1 METLTIFN
9 GDDFVETNI
18 IQLTD
23 AETDEVIDL
32 YLVNEIARHSL
43 RSELKQ
49 GVLDPTKAESLGK
62 KLRVSSLEMFKVLYE
77 RLGEDEVV
85 KLIAEIDL
93 NIKLAE
99 EDENNS

>member
-1 METLTIFN
+1 MEELTIFN

-18 IQLTD
+18 IQITD

-49 GVLDPTKAESLGK
+49 GTIESSKAASLEK
-62 KLRVSSLEMFKVLYE
+62 KLRASSLEMFKTLYE
-77 RLGEDEVV
+77 RLGEEATVR
-85 KLIAEIDL
+85 LIADIDL
-93 NIKLAE
+93 TIKLVE